1 MPGLEA
7 GGAELI
13 WLVAIVADSLESSFL
28 RADHFMQNKVKLTTP
43 RSSMRPVA
51 IACAQPRRKFAAHF
65 QCAFTANS
73 NETVTAQSAGLK
85 R

>member
-1 MPGLEA
+1 
-7 GGAELI
+7 
-13 WLVAIVADSLESSFL
+13 
-28 RADHFMQNKVKLTTP
+28 MQNKVKLTTP